1 MKIKLLNGTTY
12 TATRAEV
19 VNGKLEID
27 FRDMTAEEVQAVFSV
42 PANLQTIE
50 LHTDEGNLFGS
61 LPGWTVYGGVTL
73 LNNTKTVILTKQ
85 IDVTAERITQA
96 EASAL
101 EAKAL
106 AEEVAGNLDTA
117 IVELTTIIAEGGSAN
132 V

>member
-1 MKIKLLNGTTY
+1 M
-12 TATRAEV
+12 
-19 VNGKLEID
+19 
-27 FRDMTAEEVQAVFSV
+27 
-42 PANLQTIE
+42 
-50 LHTDEGNLFGS
+50 
-61 LPGWTVYGGVTL
+61 
-73 LNNTKTVILTKQ
+73 ILTKQ